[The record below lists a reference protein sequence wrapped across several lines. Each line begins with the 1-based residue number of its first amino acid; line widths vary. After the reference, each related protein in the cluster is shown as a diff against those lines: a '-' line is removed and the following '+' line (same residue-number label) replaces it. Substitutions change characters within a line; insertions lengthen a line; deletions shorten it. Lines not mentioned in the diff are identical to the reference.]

1 MKRVLL
7 YISALF
13 ILAGCSESTYDGS
26 RAPSL
31 NRRFLYVPVAS
42 LSFEAQPSSK
52 KVSIESDQTDWNIS
66 IPATWV
72 AVNPS
77 SGNSSASVDFTTELN
92 NSADISRVC
101 VATVSSNVSDYSR
114 SFPITITQGKNS
126 PYITLA
132 ENSISCSAIQQSLSF
147 AVNANTEYTI
157 ANTAE
162 SWLHVLSYDATTVA
176 FCVDENNT
184 EDERTAV
191 LTLKAK
197 SYSGVSASISIRQKK
212 ANIISTLDKLNF
224 GHLAASQTL
233 DVESEASWTASATS
247 WISVTPL
254 SGIAGKTAVTIS
266 VPDNTSVNDRNGSV
280 YFTIAENHNIEIP
293 IEQEGVIFNVS
304 SDNISFDSFGTN
316 QSFEI
321 ESNDSWSV
329 KAKPDWVNIDITS
342 GEGNATLRI
351 SALENNST
359 SERNGSIV
367 IATNN
372 GVVSKEI
379 IISQAAK
386 HVDYSDAALTYGYA
400 QGSQSISFV
409 TDGHWS
415 LTKDADWFSTDR
427 TSGSGSATL
436 TITVEEN
443 NTLDIRD
450 GQITLLIAD
459 QSYTIAIHQE
469 CKYLTLSSSAFT
481 FDAQAGSVQLSIS
494 SNTDWTGTIS
504 EGSDWITITPTSG
517 TNNADI
523 TINVA
528 ENNTVNNRSGKIEIE
543 IPNVHTYIVD
553 VMQSR
558 KYIKTD
564 MTSVNFLKSGGQI
577 SFNVTSNGTYEVSK
591 IGTWFGYIKTG
602 DNITVIAPENATG
615 TKRTGAIILT
625 MNNLLEGDYSIM
637 IPVMQSYINTSI
649 SKVSRDIVVFSV
661 K

>member
-1 MKRVLL
+1 MKKILF
-7 YISALF
+7 YIS
-13 ILAGCSESTYDGS
+13 ILCVLGSCTESVYDGT

-31 NRRFLYVPVAS
+31 NRRYLYVPTSS
-42 LSFEAQPSSK
+42 LSFDAQPSSK
-52 KVSIESDQTDWNIS
+52 QVRIESEQTEWNIS
-66 IPATWV
+66 IPASWV
-72 AVNPS
+72 SVSPS
-77 SGNSSASVDFTTELN
+77 SGNTSTSVDFTTELN
-92 NSADISRVC
+92 KSADISRVC
-101 VATVSSNVSDYSR
+101 VATVASNVSDWIR

-126 PYITLA
+126 PYITLSD
-132 ENSISCSAIQQSLSF
+132 NNISCSALRQSLSF
-147 AVNANTEYTI
+147 DVNANTEYTI
-157 ANTAE
+157 DNTAE
-162 SWLHVLSYDATTVA
+162 SWLHIDSYDDTSVR
-176 FCVDENNT
+176 FSVDENNT

-197 SYSGVSASISIRQKK
+197 SYSGVSASISIRQKI
-212 ANIISTLDKLNF
+212 ANITATSEKLYF
-224 GHLAASQTL
+224 GHTGASQTI
-233 DVESEASWTASATS
+233 EIQSEVSWTATSTS
-247 WISVTPL
+247 WISVSPL

-321 ESNDSWSV
+321 ESNDRWSV

-400 QGSQSISFV
+400 QGSQDISFT

-459 QSYTIAIHQE
+459 QYYTISIHQE

-481 FDAQAGSVQLSIS
+481 FEAPASSVNLSIS
-494 SNTDWTGTIS
+494 SNTDWICKIR
-504 EGSDWITITPTSG
+504 EGSEWITITPTSG
-517 TNNADI
+517 TNNAGI

-543 IPNVHTYIVD
+543 IPNIHTYIVD
-553 VMQSR
+553 VLQNR

-577 SFNVTSNGTYEVSK
+577 SFNVTTNGTYEVSK

-602 DNITVIAPENATG
+602 DNISVIAPQNATG
-615 TKRTGAIILT
+615 TTRTGAIRLT
-625 MNNLLEGDYSIM
+625 LTNVEGSYSVLV
-637 IPVMQSYINTSI
+637 PVIQEADSKSNTSL
-649 SKVSRDIVVFSV
+649 SKKTI
-661 K
+661 KL

>member
-1 MKRVLL
+1 MKKILF
-7 YISALF
+7 YIS
-13 ILAGCSESTYDGS
+13 ILCVLGSCTESVYDGT

-31 NRRFLYVPVAS
+31 NRRYLYVPTSS
-42 LSFEAQPSSK
+42 LSFDAQPSSK
-52 KVSIESDQTDWNIS
+52 QVRIESEQTEWNIS
-66 IPATWV
+66 IPASWV
-72 AVNPS
+72 SVSPS
-77 SGNSSASVDFTTELN
+77 SGNTSTSVDFTTELN
-92 NSADISRVC
+92 KSADISRVC
-101 VATVSSNVSDYSR
+101 VATVASNVSDWSR

-184 EDERTAV
+184 EDERNAV

-233 DVESEASWTASATS
+233 DVESEASWTATSTS
-247 WISVTPL
+247 WISVSPQ
-254 SGIAGKTAVTIS
+254 SGEAGKTQVTIS
-266 VPDNTSVNDRNGSV
+266 VPENASVLVRDGSV
-280 YFTIAENHNIEIP
+280 YFTVADNNRVEVP
-293 IEQEGVIFNVS
+293 VVQQGVTLNVS
-304 SDNISFDSFGTN
+304 PDDITFSSFMGS
-316 QSFEI
+316 QSVVV
-321 ESNDSWSV
+321 ESNDKWTV
-329 KAKPDWVNIDITS
+329 TAKPDWISLDKTS
-342 GEGNATLRI
+342 GSGNATLQ
-351 SALENNST
+351 ATTTENNT
-359 SERNGSIV
+359 TVERRGEITV
-367 IATNN
+367 TTDDD
-372 GVVSKEI
+372 VVSRTIQVRQE
-379 IISQAAK
+379 AK
-386 HVDYSDAALTYGYA
+386 NVEYADAVLEFNYNES
-400 QGSQSISFV
+400 SQSISFV

-459 QSYTIAIHQE
+459 QSYTISIHQE
-469 CKYLTLSSSAFT
+469 CKYLTLSSSAFN
-481 FDAQAGSVQLSIS
+481 FEAPASSVKLSIS
-494 SNTDWTGTIS
+494 SNTDWIGKIK
-504 EGSDWITITPTSG
+504 EGSEWISITPTSG
-517 TNNADI
+517 TNNAEI

-528 ENNTVNNRSGKIEIE
+528 ENNTANNRSTKLEIE
-543 IPNVHTYIVD
+543 IPNVHIYIVD
-553 VMQSR
+553 VIQNR

-602 DNITVIAPENATG
+602 DNISVIAPQNATG
-615 TKRTGAIILT
+615 TTRTGAIRLT
-625 MNNLLEGDYSIM
+625 LTNVEGSYSVLV
-637 IPVMQSYINTSI
+637 PVIQEADSKSNTSL
-649 SKVSRDIVVFSV
+649 SKKTI
-661 K
+661 KL

>member
-1 MKRVLL
+1 MKKILF
-7 YISALF
+7 YIS
-13 ILAGCSESTYDGS
+13 ILCVLGSCTESVYDGT

-31 NRRFLYVPVAS
+31 NRRYLYVPTSS
-42 LSFEAQPSSK
+42 LSFDAQPSSK
-52 KVSIESDQTDWNIS
+52 QVRIESEQTEWNIS
-66 IPATWV
+66 IPASWV
-72 AVNPS
+72 SVSPS
-77 SGNSSASVDFTTELN
+77 SGNTSTSVDFTTELN
-92 NSADISRVC
+92 KSADISRVC
-101 VATVSSNVSDYSR
+101 VATVASNVSDWSR

-126 PYITLA
+126 PYITLSD
-132 ENSISCSAIQQSLSF
+132 NNISCSALRQNLSF
-147 AVNANTEYTI
+147 DVNANTEYTI
-157 ANTAE
+157 DNTAE
-162 SWLHVLSYDATTVA
+162 SWLHIDSYDDTSVR
-176 FCVDENNT
+176 FSVDENNT
-184 EDERTAV
+184 DDERNAV
-191 LTLKAK
+191 LTLRST
-197 SYSGVSASISIRQKK
+197 SYKGFSASISIRQKK
-212 ANIISTLDKLNF
+212 ANINSTLEKLTF
-224 GHLAASQTL
+224 GHLSSSQTL
-233 DVESEASWTASATS
+233 EVESEASWNASSTS
-247 WISVTPL
+247 WISVSPL

-304 SDNISFDSFGTN
+304 SDNISFDSFGTS

-400 QGSQSISFV
+400 QGSQDISFT
-409 TDGHWS
+409 TDGNWS
-415 LTKDADWFSTDR
+415 LTKDSEWLVVDK

-443 NTLDIRD
+443 NTLDTRD
-450 GQITLLIAD
+450 GQISLLIAD
-459 QSYTIAIHQE
+459 QYYTISIHQE

-481 FDAQAGSVQLSIS
+481 FEAPASSVNLSIS
-494 SNTDWTGTIS
+494 SNTDWICKIR
-504 EGSDWITITPTSG
+504 EGSEWITITPTSG

-543 IPNVHTYIVD
+543 IPNIHTYIVD
-553 VMQSR
+553 VLQNR

-577 SFNVTSNGTYEVSK
+577 SFNVTTNGTYEVSK
-591 IGTWFGYIKTG
+591 IGTWFGYIRSG
-602 DNITVIAPENATG
+602 DVITVVASENDTG
-615 TKRTGAIILT
+615 TARAGAIKLTLTNIDGNYSLIVPVIQEVESIL
-625 MNNLLEGDYSIM
+625 
-637 IPVMQSYINTSI
+637 NTSLGKKTI
-649 SKVSRDIVVFSV
+649 KL
-661 K
+661 

>member
-1 MKRVLL
+1 MKKILFCISILCVLG
-7 YISALF
+7 S
-13 ILAGCSESTYDGS
+13 CTESVYDGT

-31 NRRFLYVPVAS
+31 NRRYLYVPTSS
-42 LSFEAQPSSK
+42 LSFDAQPSSK
-52 KVSIESDQTDWNIS
+52 QVRIESEQTEWNIS
-66 IPATWV
+66 IPASWV
-72 AVNPS
+72 SVSPS
-77 SGNSSASVDFTTELN
+77 SGNTSTSVDFTTELN
-92 NSADISRVC
+92 KSADISRVC
-101 VATVSSNVSDYSR
+101 VATVASNVSDWSR

-126 PYITLA
+126 PYITLSD
-132 ENSISCSAIQQSLSF
+132 NNISCSALRQSLSF
-147 AVNANTEYTI
+147 DVNANTEYTI
-157 ANTAE
+157 DNTAE
-162 SWLHVLSYDATTVA
+162 SWLHIDSYDDTSVR
-176 FCVDENNT
+176 CSVDENNT
-184 EDERTAV
+184 DDERNAV
-191 LTLKAK
+191 LTLRST
-197 SYSGVSASISIRQKK
+197 SYKGVSASISIRQKK
-212 ANIISTLDKLNF
+212 ANINSTLEKLTF
-224 GHLAASQTL
+224 GHLSSSQTL
-233 DVESEASWTASATS
+233 EVESEASWNASSTS
-247 WISVTPL
+247 WISVSPL

-400 QGSQSISFV
+400 QGSQDISFT
-409 TDGHWS
+409 TDGNWS
-415 LTKDADWFSTDR
+415 LTKDSEWLVVDK

-443 NTLDIRD
+443 NTLDTRD
-450 GQITLLIAD
+450 GQISLLIAD
-459 QSYTIAIHQE
+459 QSYTISIHQE

-481 FDAQAGSVQLSIS
+481 FEAPASSVNLSIS
-494 SNTDWTGTIS
+494 SNTDWIGKIK
-504 EGSDWITITPTSG
+504 EGSEWITITPTSG

-543 IPNVHTYIVD
+543 IPNIHTYIVD
-553 VMQSR
+553 VLQNR

-577 SFNVTSNGTYEVSK
+577 SFNVTTNGTYEVSK

-615 TKRTGAIILT
+615 TTRTGAIKLT
-625 MNNLLEGDYSIM
+625 LTNIEGSYSLLV
-637 IPVMQSYINTSI
+637 PVIQEADSKSNTSL
-649 SKVSRDIVVFSV
+649 SKKTI
-661 K
+661 KL